1 MGIEKVLWEIPLC
14 VAHQLVSVNLW
25 KNGARLR
32 RPLLINKSNEITEIE
47 KLLGI

>member
-1 MGIEKVLWEIPLC
+1 MGIEKVLWEIPLS
-14 VAHQLVSVNLW
+14 VSYQLSGVSLW

-32 RPLLINKSNEITEIE
+32 RPLFIAPDQDRQEIE

>member
-1 MGIEKVLWEIPLC
+1 LGIEKVLWEIPLC
-14 VAHQLVSVNLW
+14 VAYQLVSVNLW

-32 RPLLINKSNEITEIE
+32 RPLLSKASQEIEEIE